1 MVVNRFFCEFYL
13 EILLISLLRE
23 CSCLISQN
31 PFADFNKATKT
42 TYSTNAPRMT
52 PTMILNTYFCFPP
65 NYCFTLKFSFWLFIV
80 STQEYWFN
88 RVFGTIFSFVLHFF
102 SVFFFQTL
110 LQYFDFNFHHW
121 VETLLFLLK
130 YIKRIGLDDVL
141 NVSKLI
147 SFISIFLIEELADRI
162 FWKFSA
168 IQMRIFFDM
177 MNKWK
182 KYTCK
187 SCEEFNYL

>member
-42 TYSTNAPRMT
+42 TS
-52 PTMILNTYFCFPP
+52 
-65 NYCFTLKFSFWLFIV
+65 FSQQIC
-80 STQEYWFN
+80 
-88 RVFGTIFSFVLHFF
+88 RTICAFVLSKLKNCKNVASLHF
-102 SVFFFQTL
+102 SVFFFQTS

-130 YIKRIGLDDVL
+130 YIKCIGLDDVL
-141 NVSKLI
+141 NVSKFI

-177 MNKWK
+177 MHKWK